1 MKRKMHLAFD
11 FSWHEAD
18 AQWRNPESWVGAHFP
33 APGVFEDLARLSE
46 AGGIDMI
53 FFGDGTGIPTTSRAA
68 WRKPFVMASAG
79 RGSI

>member
-1 MKRKMHLAFD
+1 MHLAFD

-53 FFGDGTGIPTTSRAA
+53 FFGDGTGIPNN
-68 WRKPFVMASAG
+68 F
-79 RGSI
+79 RGGMEEAIRYGIGWPRFDMSP